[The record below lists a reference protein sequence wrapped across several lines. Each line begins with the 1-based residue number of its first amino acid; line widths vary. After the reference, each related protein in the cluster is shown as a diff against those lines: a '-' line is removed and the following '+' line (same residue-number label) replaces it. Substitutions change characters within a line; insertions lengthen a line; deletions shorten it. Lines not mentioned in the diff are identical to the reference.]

1 MDVQPTVEPEPGN
14 SMNDDGAQSQTE
26 NKQTENKSNKNE
38 EPMDTEGNDE
48 EKHKEE
54 EEEENKNNDLFKLV
68 VVNSYGSQEVQKL
81 KDGDQLLKLT
91 SKRNYIMN
99 INYNN
104 CLQVKLI

>member
-14 SMNDDGAQSQTE
+14 SMNDDGAQTQTE
-26 NKQTENKSNKNE
+26 NKQTENESNKTE
-38 EPMDTEGNDE
+38 EPMDTQGNDE

-54 EEEENKNNDLFKLV
+54 EEEKNNDLFKLV

-91 SKRNYIMN
+91 SKRSYI
-99 INYNN
+99 IN
-104 CLQVKLI
+104 